1 MLTYYLQYVNFEQRS
16 GVKCKHKNSCN
27 YNFFHADLLRLTYKK
42 NLQLRL
48 TYKIEQF
55 YSSFIIYLNSF
66 DNSLFLG
73 FFYYTSLLSYLQGDP
88 NGNKHRFGS
97 FLGHPC
103 HFRSRGIKISL
114 ISAGRSV
121 YSGGKI
127 LQFAIC

>member
-73 FFYYTSLLSYLQGDP
+73 FFYYTSLLSYL
-88 NGNKHRFGS
+88 
-97 FLGHPC
+97 
-103 HFRSRGIKISL
+103 
-114 ISAGRSV
+114 
-121 YSGGKI
+121 
-127 LQFAIC
+127 